1 MTGTFS
7 IKTLGCKFNQY
18 ESSLIVSALSASG
31 WRVVPFG
38 ERADIVVVNT
48 CTVTDSADKK
58 CRNYIRQGARFAS
71 TGGVIVVGCL
81 QRRAHSDVESMP
93 EVKGIVDN
101 SDREHLAG
109 KIIQAAG
116 FVFDGSDLFSEDDSL
131 PFGRVRS
138 FIRVQDGCDGKCSYC
153 IVPSVRGNPVS
164 RPFEDVMRHARK
176 SIEHGVKELVLTGIT
191 IGRYE
196 SGGYDLAGLA
206 ESIMNIE
213 GDFRIRITSIEP
225 RHMNEKLASLFAS
238 PKLAPHSHL
247 PLQSGSDRILSRMN
261 RPYNRQEFIDVVNLI
276 RTKCPDIAI
285 GTDIIVGYPG
295 ETDNDFEQTLAL
307 VRDMSFSYVH
317 QFTYSARSGTPSS
330 ADKGCDHRIVMSRSK
345 ELRTMTDIMTRE
357 YADSFIG
364 KHDMAVIERDGEGLA
379 ARTGHYLRLPLA
391 AQGGVL
397 PGDYR
402 EVEIR
407 SIDDTLKAI
416 VVSD

>member
-1 MTGTFS
+1 
-7 IKTLGCKFNQY
+7 
-18 ESSLIVSALSASG
+18 
-31 WRVVPFG
+31 
-38 ERADIVVVNT
+38 
-48 CTVTDSADKK
+48 
-58 CRNYIRQGARFAS
+58 
-71 TGGVIVVGCL
+71 
-81 QRRAHSDVESMP
+81 MP

-101 SDREHLAG
+101 SDREHLAE

-116 FVFDGSDLFSEDDSL
+116 YVFDGSDLFAEDDSL

-176 SIEHGVKELVLTGIT
+176 SIAHGVRELVLTGIT

-225 RHMNEKLASLFAS
+225 RHMNDRLASLFAS

-247 PLQSGSDRILSRMN
+247 PLQSGSDSVLSRMN
-261 RPYNRQEFIDVVNLI
+261 RPYTRQEFIDVVNLI

-285 GTDIIVGYPG
+285 GTDVIVGYPG
-295 ETDNDFEQTLAL
+295 ETDIDFEQTLSL
-307 VRDMSFSYVH
+307 VRDVSFSYVH

-330 ADKGCDHRIVMSRSK
+330 ADKGCDHQIVMSRSK
-345 ELRTMTDIMTRE
+345 KLRTMTDMMTRE
-357 YADSFIG
+357 YAESFIG

-391 AQGGVL
+391 PQEGVL

-407 SIDDTLKAI
+407 SIDDTLKACI
-416 VVSD
+416 I